1 MVERKRCPDMRPR
14 GLQGHDRLAL
24 PARMLEREARL
35 AEGDL
40 LLGPDELACELA
52 VADRGGGR
60 RPLAH
65 PGEE

>member
-1 MVERKRCPDMRPR
+1 MIERERRPDMRAR
-14 GLQGHDRLAL
+14 ALQGDDRLAL

-40 LLGPDELACELA
+40 LLGPGELACELA
-52 VADRGGGR
+52 VADCRGRR

-65 PGEE
+65 PGEQ